1 MKGSLRMKPQVG
13 IIRLATSNSG
23 SISRG
28 LSALGVEVLNIDDR
42 HKLQKCSHVII
53 PGVSTFGA
61 VVEELESSELF
72 EPIKDLFG
80 SKTKILGLCAGM
92 QIMGED
98 SEESPGSKGLGWFN
112 FKSIRISG
120 ESGSAR
126 FHTGWNSI
134 QTRNRTQIL
143 SATSDSTYYFN
154 HSYYVPADGNK
165 FGILGTTRYL
175 NVDITSLFVKENVA
189 GIQFHPEKSQKSGL
203 AILKSFSDWR

>member
-1 MKGSLRMKPQVG
+1 MKPQVG
-13 IIRLATSNSG
+13 IIRLATSNSN

-28 LSALGVEVLNIDDR
+28 LSSLGVEVVNIHD
-42 HKLQKCSHVII
+42 KQTLQKCSHIII

-61 VVEELESSELF
+61 VVEELKSTELF
-72 EPIKDLFG
+72 ESIKDLFG

-92 QIMGED
+92 QIMGEE
-98 SEESPGSKGLGWFN
+98 SEESPGSTGLGWFN

-120 ESGSAR
+120 DTEYAR

-134 QTRNRTQIL
+134 QTKNCTQIL
-143 SATSDSTYYFN
+143 SATSDSSYYFN
-154 HSYYVPADGNK
+154 HSYYVPAADSK
-165 FGILGTTRYL
+165 FESLGTTRFL
-175 NVDITSLFVKENVA
+175 NVDITSVFVKENVA

>member
-1 MKGSLRMKPQVG
+1 MKPQVG
-13 IIRLATSNSG
+13 IVRLATGNFN

-28 LSALGVEVLNIDDR
+28 LCSLGVDVVNIRD
-42 HKLQKCSHVII
+42 KQTLQKCSHVII

-61 VVEELESSELF
+61 VVEELKSTELF
-72 EPIKDLFG
+72 ESIKDLFG

-92 QIMGED
+92 QIMGEE
-98 SEESPGSKGLGWFN
+98 SEESPGSTGLGWFK

-120 ESGSAR
+120 DTEYAR

-134 QTRNRTQIL
+134 QTKNCTQIL
-143 SATSDSTYYFN
+143 SATSDSSYYFN
-154 HSYYVPADGNK
+154 HSYYVPVDDSK
-165 FGILGTTRYL
+165 FESLGTTRFL
-175 NVDITSLFVKENVA
+175 NVDLTSVFVKENVA